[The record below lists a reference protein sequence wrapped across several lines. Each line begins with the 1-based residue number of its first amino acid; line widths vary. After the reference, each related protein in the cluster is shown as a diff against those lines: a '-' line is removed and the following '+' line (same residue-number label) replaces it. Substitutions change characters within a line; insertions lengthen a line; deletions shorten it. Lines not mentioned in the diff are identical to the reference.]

1 MNGAESVLRTLAASG
16 VEVCFANPGTSEMHL
31 VAAMD
36 RVPEVRGVLT
46 LFEGVASAAADG
58 YARMAGK
65 PAATLLHLGPGFGNA
80 FANVHNAYK
89 ARTPMV
95 NLVGDHAVLHRPLG
109 APLTSD
115 VEAIAGP
122 ASHWLRSARDA
133 REAATLA
140 AEAVAA
146 ARRGGVATLV
156 LPADAGW
163 DESLGPAEP
172 RGIQYLSLEPGAYKG
187 IASALGPPAVPDEAV
202 EVTAR
207 ALRSGKAALLL
218 GGVTT
223 GERGLRAAARIA
235 AGTGAA
241 VFHDTFT
248 PRLARGGARPRARL
262 LPYLTELAVDALSGL
277 RAPDRRR
284 HAPARRLLRLPRQ
297 AEPAVVAGDRG
308 DRARHAR
315 GGRARPR
322 WKRSRTWSAPSPRRW
337 SRSSGRSCPTGGA
350 LDLVTL
356 TAAVGALLPDN
367 AVVVDEAVTASAL
380 FQERTAGAGE
390 HDYLFLTG
398 GAIGWGLPAATGA
411 AIGAPERPVF
421 NVQADG
427 SAMYTIQS
435 LWTQA
440 REELDVTTI
449 IVANRS
455 YAILEFEFSRVG
467 AEGDGTAARALMD
480 IGRPELDF
488 AALARAQG
496 VPGRRVDDVP
506 GLIDALRE
514 AVAEPGPHLIEALV

>member
-1 MNGAESVLRTLAASG
+1 
-16 VEVCFANPGTSEMHL
+16 
-31 VAAMD
+31 MD
-36 RVPEVRGVLT
+36 RVPQVRGILT

-65 PAATLLHLGPGFGNA
+65 PAVTLLHLGPGFGNA

-89 ARTPMV
+89 AGTPMV
-95 NLVGDHAVLHRPLG
+95 NLVGDHALLHRPLG

-146 ARRGGVATLV
+146 AQRGGVATLV

-163 DESLGPAEP
+163 EDSLGPSTP
-172 RGIQYLSLEPGAYKG
+172 VTIS
-187 IASALGPPAVPDEAV
+187 GPPAVPDEAV
-202 EVTAR
+202 ETAAR

-218 GGVTT
+218 GGMTT
-223 GERGLRAAARIA
+223 RERGLAAAARIA
-235 AGTGAA
+235 AGTGAE

-248 PRLARGGARPRARL
+248 PVLARGGARPRARL
-262 LPYLTELAVDALSGL
+262 LPYLTELAVDALAGFEQLIVVGTRPPVGFFAYPGKPSVL
-277 RAPDRRR
+277 FSPDSTVTVL
-284 HAPARRLLRLPRQ
+284 AT
-297 AEPAVVAGDRG
+297 AEEDAVGALEAVAELV
-308 DRARHAR
+308 
-315 GGRARPR
+315 GGEPEPVEPLARPEL
-322 WKRSRTWSAPSPRRW
+322 
-337 SRSSGRSCPTGGA
+337 PTGGA
-350 LDLVTL
+350 LDVVNLSAV
-356 TAAVGALLPDN
+356 VGALLPEN
-367 AVVVDEAVTASAL
+367 AVVVDEAVTASAI
-380 FQERTAGAGE
+380 FQESTAGAGE

-411 AIGAPERPVF
+411 AVGAPDRPVF
-421 NVQADG
+421 SLEADG
-427 SAMYTIQS
+427 SAMYTIQA

-488 AALARAQG
+488 AQLAQAQG

-506 GLIDALRE
+506 GLVEAIRE

>member
-16 VEVCFANPGTSEMHL
+16 VDVCFANPGTSEMHL

-89 ARTPMV
+89 GRTPMV
-95 NLVGDHAVLHRPLG
+95 NLVGDHAILHRPLG

-163 DESLGPAEP
+163 DESLGAAEP
-172 RGIQYLSLEPGAYKG
+172 ARQA
-187 IASALGPPAVPDEAV
+187 PAPQVPDEAV
-202 EVTAR
+202 ETVAN
-207 ALRSGKAALLL
+207 ALRSGKAAILL

-223 GERGLRAAARIA
+223 GTRGLTAAARIA

-262 LPYLTELAVDALSGL
+262 LPYLTELAVDALKEFEQLIVVGTRPPVGFFAYPGKPSLLWSPETNVTVLATPEEDALGAL
-277 RAPDRRR
+277 EAVADLVGGEPAPVE
-284 HAPARRLLRLPRQ
+284 PLPRP
-297 AEPAVVAGDRG
+297 EL
-308 DRARHAR
+308 
-315 GGRARPR
+315 
-322 WKRSRTWSAPSPRRW
+322 
-337 SRSSGRSCPTGGA
+337 PTGGA
-350 LDLVTL
+350 LDLDTL
-356 TAAVGALLPDN
+356 TAAVAAFLPDD

-380 FQERTAGAGE
+380 FQDRTAAAGE

-411 AIGAPERPVF
+411 AIGAPGRPVW
-421 NVQADG
+421 NLEADG
-427 SAMYTIQS
+427 SAMYTIQA

-506 GLIDALRE
+506 GLIDALQE
-514 AVAEPGPHLIEALV
+514 AVGEPGPHLIEALV

>member
-36 RVPEVRGVLT
+36 RVPEVRGILT

-89 ARTPMV
+89 GRTPMV

-140 AEAVAA
+140 AEAVAV
-146 ARRGGVATLV
+146 ARSGAVATLV

-163 DESLGPAEP
+163 DESLGPVAP
-172 RGIQYLSLEPGAYKG
+172 CGADLAGGAGPAGGPGAHRL
-187 IASALGPPAVPDEAV
+187 ALPSVPDEAV
-202 EVTAR
+202 EAAAR

-218 GGVTT
+218 GGTT
-223 GERGLRAAARIA
+223 TRGRGLEAAARIA
-235 AGTGAA
+235 AGTGAE

-248 PRLARGGARPRARL
+248 PVLARGGARPRARL
-262 LPYLTELAVDALSGL
+262 LPYLTELAVDALAGFEQLVVVGTRPPVGFFAYPGKPSL
-277 RAPDRRR
+277 LWSPDTGVTVL
-284 HAPARRLLRLPRQ
+284 ATAEEDALTALEAVADLVG
-297 AEPAVVAGDRG
+297 AEPEPVEPL
-308 DRARHAR
+308 
-315 GGRARPR
+315 ARPEL
-322 WKRSRTWSAPSPRRW
+322 
-337 SRSSGRSCPTGGA
+337 PTGGA
-350 LDLVTL
+350 LDLMTL
-356 TAAVGALLPDN
+356 TAAVGALLPDD

-380 FQERTAGAGE
+380 FQEQTGGAGE

-411 AIGAPERPVF
+411 AVGAPGRPVI
-421 NVQADG
+421 NLEADG
-427 SAMYTIQS
+427 SAMYTIQA

-449 IVANRS
+449 VVANRS

-467 AEGDGTAARALMD
+467 AEGDGAAARALMD

-488 AALARAQG
+488 AGLARAQG

-506 GLIDALRE
+506 GLVDAVRE

>member
-36 RVPEVRGVLT
+36 RVPEVRGILT
-46 LFEGVASAAADG
+46 LFEGVASGAADG
-58 YARMAGK
+58 YARLAGT

-89 ARTPMV
+89 GRTPMV

-133 REAATLA
+133 REAASLA
-140 AEAVAA
+140 AEAVAVA
-146 ARRGGVATLV
+146 RGGAVATLV

-163 DESLGPAEP
+163 DESLGPVPP
-172 RGIQYLSLEPGAYKG
+172 RV
-187 IASALGPPAVPDEAV
+187 ALTLPAVPDEAV
-202 EVTAR
+202 DAAAR

-218 GGVTT
+218 GGPATR
-223 GERGLRAAARIA
+223 ERGLAAAARIA
-235 AGTGAA
+235 AGTGAE

-248 PRLARGGARPRARL
+248 PVLARGGARPRARL
-262 LPYLTELAVDALSGL
+262 LPYLTELAVDALAGFEQLIVVGTRPPVGFFAYPGKPSL
-277 RAPDRRR
+277 LSS
-284 HAPARRLLRLPRQ
+284 PATDVTVLATAEEDALTALEAVADLVG
-297 AEPAVVAGDRG
+297 AEPDPVEPL
-308 DRARHAR
+308 
-315 GGRARPR
+315 ARPDL
-322 WKRSRTWSAPSPRRW
+322 
-337 SRSSGRSCPTGGA
+337 PTGGA
-350 LDLVTL
+350 LDLMTL
-356 TAAVGALLPDN
+356 TAAVGALLPDD

-380 FQERTAGAGE
+380 FQEQTSGAGE
-390 HDYLFLTG
+390 HDYVFLTG

-411 AIGAPERPVF
+411 AVGAPGRPVF
-421 NVQADG
+421 NLEADG
-427 SAMYTIQS
+427 SAMYTIQA

-449 IVANRS
+449 VVANRA

-467 AEGDGTAARALMD
+467 AEGEGAAARALMD

-488 AALARAQG
+488 SGLARAQG
-496 VPGRRVDDVP
+496 VPARRVDDVP
-506 GLIDALRE
+506 GLVDALRE